1 MASLTL
7 GERVKAALQGPP
19 KRTQRALA
27 AAVGISPV
35 SVNDWVSDR
44 TKTIEGANLLKAAA
58 FLGVSPK
65 WLAEGKGPMRPT
77 DGACDPPTP
86 PETVPITLEPAL
98 QLVLEALRQTPAA
111 SRSEL
116 AQVLGLLVATG
127 AATYAQRVTELL
139 AGEPSAV
146 KADVARATST
156 TPSLFESVRV
166 PPEKRQGG
174 AHAEDSTVG
183 AGHGKPVR

>member
-1 MASLTL
+1 MSSLADRLREAMALESVTQADLARAC
-7 GERVKAALQGPP
+7 GVKAPSVNGWLSG
-19 KRTQRALA
+19 KSKFLRGENLLRA
-27 AAVGISPV
+27 AARL
-35 SVNDWVSDR
+35 SV
-44 TKTIEGANLLKAAA
+44 A
-58 FLGVSPK
+58 PK
-65 WLAEGKGPMRPT
+65 WLAEGKGPMRLA
-77 DGACDPPTP
+77 DGAGDSPAPA
-86 PETVPITLEPAL
+86 EAAPITLEPAL
-98 QLVLEALRQTPAA
+98 QLVLEALRQTPSA
-111 SRSEL
+111 SRAEL

-146 KADVARATST
+146 QADVARATST